1 MNEIYTIGHSS
12 YTQEHFLKLLRC
24 YEINCIVDVRST
36 PYSKYVSQFNKK
48 EIKKFLNQNGIY
60 YIFLGKELGARREEK
75 SLYTNEGYLDFEETS
90 KTLLFLNGIER
101 VKTGIEMGYKIA
113 LMCLE
118 KDPIECHRNILVA
131 RQFYNQGFNVFNI
144 LENSLTETQEQLENR
159 LLDLY
164 FPERNQLTIL
174 DVGNQSTG
182 VEKKSLIRQAYS
194 LKNKE
199 IGYCLDNEK
208 EHTQNEVVYHRGY

>member
-75 SLYTNEGYLDFEETS
+75 SLYN
-90 KTLLFLNGIER
+90 
-101 VKTGIEMGYKIA
+101 
-113 LMCLE
+113 
-118 KDPIECHRNILVA
+118 PIECHRNILVA

-182 VEKKSLIRQAYS
+182 VEKESLIHQAYS

-208 EHTQNEVVYHRGY
+208 EHTQNEVVYHRVY